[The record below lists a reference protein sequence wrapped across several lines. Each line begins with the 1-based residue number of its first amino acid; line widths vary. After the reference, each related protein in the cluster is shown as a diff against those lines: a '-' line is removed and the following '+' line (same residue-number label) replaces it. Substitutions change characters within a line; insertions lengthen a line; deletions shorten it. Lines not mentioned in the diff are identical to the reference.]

1 MLKFSYYKKD
11 YTVNEYY
18 SRQYMLWG
26 EDTQNILST
35 KSVAIVGSG
44 GMGCS
49 LGLALSGL
57 GLKEFYMIDFDK
69 IEIHNIHRQIAF
81 SKQDDG
87 LEKAVV
93 LSKIIENRSFSKA
106 TPIVHDFEYFT
117 NLSIKPDLILDA
129 TDNLAT
135 RKQINDFA
143 KKNNIPW
150 IYASVEEFRGQ
161 VAFFE
166 NASFDEVFKI
176 SVLPPKGVIAPM
188 VAQIATLSANLAS
201 RYLANLKVKKDILHY
216 MYYKDDGDFCV
227 DKFTLQTN

>member
-1 MLKFSYYKKD
+1 
-11 YTVNEYY
+11 
-18 SRQYMLWG
+18 MLWG
-26 EDTQNILST
+26 EKTQDILAT

-49 LGLALSGL
+49 LGLTLSGL

-69 IEIHNIHRQIAF
+69 VEVHNIHRQIAF
-81 SKQDDG
+81 SKKDNG

-93 LSKIIENRSFSKA
+93 LSKIIEDRSFSKA
-106 TPIVHDFEYFT
+106 TPIVGDFEHFT
-117 NLSIKPDLILDA
+117 SLSIVPDLILDA

-166 NASFDEVFKI
+166 NASFDEVFKTSI
-176 SVLPPKGVIAPM
+176 LPPKGVIAPM
-188 VAQIATLSANLAS
+188 VTQIATLSANLAS
-201 RYLANLKVKKDILHY
+201 RYLAGLKIKKDTLHY

-227 DKFTLQTN
+227 DKFSL